1 MIDPFERGKVW
12 FIYSKLERE
21 FIETTSYVALETG
34 HKDVWSEKYGE
45 LLIKIGS
52 AVGSF
57 FDFMV
62 NSKSLDNE
70 QTVENLRAKM
80 LKEKE
85 KREQKQKKGKK
96 KIEWSPTMTDFRK
109 AFNPV
114 FDLKSAEV
122 EASYGLTYYG
132 NLQPF
137 EGFGKRAPFWW
148 DSYNKVK
155 HQFFEKIE
163 ERARLEHAINALAAL
178 FILNI
183 LHKENQEYLIK
194 YQNVITCD
202 YAKQF
207 GKKTLLGFF
216 EASKI
221 GVPKTVRGYN
231 CMAVTPLFKHVFRI
245 DDTTCSKYTIS
256 ADSD

>member
-1 MIDPFERGKVW
+1 MLDPFERGKVW

-21 FIETTSYVALETG
+21 FIETTSYVALEIG

-52 AVGSF
+52 AVSSF
-57 FDFMV
+57 FDFMI

-70 QTVENLRAKM
+70 KTVKKLRVKI
-80 LKEKE
+80 LKEKK
-85 KREQKQKKGKK
+85 KREQKQKEGKK
-96 KIEWSPTMTDFRK
+96 IPEWSPNITDFRK

-114 FDLKSAEV
+114 FDLQTVEV
-122 EASYGLTYYG
+122 EASYGLTYYN

-155 HQFFEKIE
+155 HHFFEKIE
-163 ERARLEHAINALAAL
+163 ERARLEHTINALGAL

-194 YQNVITCD
+194 YQNIITCD
-202 YAKQF
+202 YSKAF
-207 GKKTLLGFF
+207 GKKTILDFF

-221 GVPKTVRGYN
+221 GVSKPARNYN
-231 CMAVTPLFKHVFRI
+231 CMVATPLFKHVFRI
-245 DDTTCSKYTIS
+245 GETICSKYTTTE
-256 ADSD
+256 DSN

>member
-1 MIDPFERGKVW
+1 MLDSFERGKVW
-12 FIYSKLERE
+12 FIYNKLERE
-21 FIETTSYVALETG
+21 FIETTSYVALETC

-57 FDFMV
+57 FDLLV
-62 NSKSLDNE
+62 DSKSLDNE
-70 QTVENLRAKM
+70 KTVKKLRVKI
-80 LKEKE
+80 LKEKK
-85 KREQKQKKGKK
+85 KREQKQKEGKK
-96 KIEWSPTMTDFRK
+96 KSEWSPNITDFRE

-114 FDLKSAEV
+114 FDLQSVEV

-132 NLQPF
+132 KLQPF
-137 EGFGKRAPFWW
+137 KGFEKSAPFWW

-163 ERARLEHAINALAAL
+163 EKANLEHTINALASL

-183 LHKENQEYLIK
+183 LHIENQEYLIK

-202 YAKQF
+202 YAKSIS
-207 GKKTLLGFF
+207 KKTRLDWFNV
-216 EASKI
+216 SKI
-221 GVPKTVRGYN
+221 GVANTASNYN
-231 CMAVTPLFKHVFRI
+231 FKVTTPLFEHVFRI
-245 DDTTCSKYTIS
+245 DDITGSKYIIT
-256 ADSD
+256 DDPD

>member
-70 QTVENLRAKM
+70 QTVENLRAKI
-80 LKEKE
+80 LKEKK
-85 KREQKQKKGKK
+85 KR
-96 KIEWSPTMTDFRK
+96 SPTMTDFRK

-114 FDLKSAEV
+114 FDLTSAEV
-122 EASYGLTYYG
+122 EARYGLTYYG

-137 EGFGKRAPFWW
+137 KGFGKRAPFWW

-163 ERARLEHAINALAAL
+163 ERAQLEHTINALAAL

-202 YAKQF
+202 YAKHF

-221 GVPKTVRGYN
+221 GVPKAVRVYN
-231 CMAVTPLFKHVFRI
+231 CVAVTPLFKHVFRA
-245 DDTTCSKYTIS
+245 DDTPCSKYTIT
-256 ADSD
+256 ADSN